1 MRFLFV
7 FAAAAFAAVLLLY
20 NSGKKEEA
28 EFLLRAMTGLGVLV
42 AVVVAVY
49 GDAIKNRANRIR
61 LRIRDPEQTDN
72 FFNRVGTPY
81 GEKTAFC
88 HHLRVENLSPH
99 HPVENCRV
107 WLVKILDRN
116 SEGTFEEAFR
126 FAVPRLMVWAP
137 GEYSP
142 DVRSFSEDQVFDLGR
157 TFVEEGRFEINYS
170 AGQGGLFKGSCESG
184 NSRQYVFRMTADN
197 YIRANYVTVQVS
209 VRNVE
214 ATEEWPYTTR
224 ADVEVLT

>member
-1 MRFLFV
+1 MPFLIMLMV
-7 FAAAAFAAVLLLY
+7 AAFAAAILLY
-20 NSGKKEEA
+20 NSGNKEAA

-42 AVVVAVY
+42 AVVVAIY

-61 LRIRDPEQTDN
+61 LRIVNPKQTDN
-72 FFNRVGTPY
+72 FFNRFGSPSQI
-81 GEKTAFC
+81 KTVFC

-99 HPVENCRV
+99 QPVENCRV
-107 WLVKILDRN
+107 WLIRILDRN
-116 SEGTFEEAFR
+116 LEGTFHEAFR

-137 GEYSP
+137 AEYSP

-157 TFVEEGRFEINYS
+157 TFVDEGRFEIDHY

-184 NSRQYVFRMTADN
+184 SSRQYVFRITADN
-197 YIRANYVTVQVS
+197 YIRAKPVTVQVN

-214 ATEEWPYTTR
+214 ATKEWPHTTR
-224 ADVEVLT
+224 TDVEVLK